1 MHEPL
6 IILAQVANPFPHV
19 AANQSTLRILLNILF
34 GVAGALAILFI
45 VLGGFRYVI
54 SDGDAQEAARARNT
68 IIYAAVGLLLI
79 VMAAAIVNFVVG
91 KL

>member
-1 MHEPL
+1 MRKSFV
-6 IILAQVANPFPHV
+6 ILAQVVNPFPRV
-19 AANQSTLRILLNILF
+19 QANQGTLQLLLNIFF

-45 VLGGFRYVI
+45 VLGGFRYII
-54 SDGDAQEAARARNT
+54 SDGDAQAAARARNT
-68 IIYAAVGLLLI
+68 IIYAAVGLLII